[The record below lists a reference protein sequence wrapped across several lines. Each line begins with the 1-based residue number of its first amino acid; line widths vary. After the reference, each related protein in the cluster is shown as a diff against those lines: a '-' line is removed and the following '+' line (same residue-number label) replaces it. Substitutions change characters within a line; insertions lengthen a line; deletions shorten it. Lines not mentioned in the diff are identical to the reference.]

1 MRSSDES
8 PRQICSL
15 DPLPHEY
22 ARILVRATAS
32 ELDFYLVSEGR
43 RPGSPT
49 GSFNLMTEV
58 ASDQDFGTEARLI
71 HLRA

>member
-1 MRSSDES
+1 VSKTRSAIYEIG
-8 PRQICSL
+8 RGF
-15 DPLPHEY
+15 
-22 ARILVRATAS
+22 A
-32 ELDFYLVSEGR
+32 SEGR

-49 GSFNLMTEV
+49 GSFNLMMEV